1 MSTLKKTAMITL
13 FFFVLSGL
21 VAAAP
26 VPVSADFLSAYQ
38 VLKKD
43 YSYVI
48 DRIIAGGATET
59 EIEKFLVDL
68 EGDVKSRGELTEANF
83 NSIMYR
89 SLEEVIQWRIHRNV
103 FRALLESYGDEIEY
117 TLDNEEL
124 HPELIPIRNAVME
137 ALLGQEE
144 KPPGGGNSGGGGSS
158 AGTLSPEKPANV
170 ADQSI
175 FSELIDSGTLLSVD
189 LTQYE
194 ELVLPGSLINQISHK
209 GKTLELKW
217 TGMNLVLPP
226 GAIAIGSDDQVKMSV
241 KKLTPA
247 RQAEAEQKA
256 GAALKLIG
264 DILEIKVSTGENPQG
279 ILFNQP
285 IGIGLKYSSEVNA
298 EVQNSLAL
306 YFYNGKN
313 QHWEK
318 LIGEHDL
325 SSRYIKISTNQ
336 PGQYALFT
344 AAGAVTDPDSVIESK
359 FIDIKGHWAEEDINT
374 MYQLGLISG
383 VTAFQFE
390 PERHITRAEFAAIM
404 LRAMG
409 EEPKNY
415 MTGRF
420 YDVPADAWYFN
431 TVNRAAEIGIISG
444 YSASSFGPQDSINRE
459 QIAAIISRAMQLQGK
474 GTGTDENNTASLGQF
489 ADQHNISSWAR
500 SGVAFAVENQI
511 VMGRGN
517 AQFAPLATATRAEA
531 AAMILRMYKQL

>member
-1 MSTLKKTAMITL
+1 MITL

-21 VAAAP
+21 VAATP

-48 DRIIAGGATET
+48 DRLMAGEATET

-68 EGDVKSRGELTEANF
+68 ERNVKSRGDLTEANF

-89 SLEEVIQWRIHRNV
+89 SFEEVIQWPKHKNV
-103 FRALLESYGDEIEY
+103 FYALLESYGDEIKY
-117 TLDNEEL
+117 TLEYEEL
-124 HPELIPIRNAVME
+124 HPDLLPIRNAVAE
-137 ALLGQEE
+137 ALLGGEE
-144 KPPGGGNSGGGGSS
+144 DPPSGGGNSGGSSGG
-158 AGTLSPEKPANV
+158 TISPEKPANV

-175 FSELIDSGTLLSVD
+175 FGELTGSGTLLSVD

-247 RQAEAEQKA
+247 REAEGVQRA
-256 GAALKLIG
+256 GAALNLVG
-264 DILEIKVSTGENPQG
+264 DIYEIAASTGENPQG
-279 ILFNQP
+279 VLFNQP
-285 IGIGLKYSSEVNA
+285 IGISLKYSSEVTA
-298 EVQNSLAL
+298 EAQNSLAL
-306 YFYNGKN
+306 YFYNEKN

-325 SSRYIKISTNQ
+325 SSRYIKINTNQ
-336 PGQYALFT
+336 PGQYALFA
-344 AAGAVTDPDSVIESK
+344 AAGAVTDTDSVIESK

-511 VMGRGN
+511 VMGRGD

>member
-48 DRIIAGGATET
+48 DRIMAGGATET

-144 KPPGGGNSGGGGSS
+144 KPPGGGSSGGGGGSTPTVTNEEINQSISAALSSS
-158 AGTLSPEKPANV
+158 AALIAID
-170 ADQSI
+170 ADP
-175 FSELIDSGTLLSVD
+175 F
-189 LTQYE
+189 E
-194 ELVLPGSLINQISHK
+194 ELLLPGSLINQVSQK
-209 GKTLELKW
+209 GKTLELSWK
-217 TGMNLVLPP
+217 GMDLTLPP
-226 GAIAIGSDDQVKMSV
+226 GAISIGSDDQVKMSV
-241 KKLTPA
+241 KKLSPA

-285 IGIGLKYSSEVNA
+285 VGIGLKYSSEVNA

-444 YSASSFGPQDSINRE
+444 YSSSSFGPQDSINRE

-474 GTGTDENNTASLGQF
+474 GTGADKNNTAGLGQF
-489 ADQHNISSWAR
+489 ADQHSISGWAR
-500 SGVAFAVENQI
+500 NGVAFAVENQI